1 MDQPE
6 TTPVLSEQALQ
17 WADRG
22 LWAVCIGVYLIIFV
36 GGLLARGDDL
46 QVMGRAVGF
55 TLLTAVLGKICLALA
70 ARASQPVEPT
80 EEGQLDEPD
89 GPIGSLD
96 DEALSTNVAEQEEDW
111 ANAA

>member
-1 MDQPE
+1 
-6 TTPVLSEQALQ
+6 
-17 WADRG
+17 
-22 LWAVCIGVYLIIFV
+22 VYLTVFV

-46 QVMGRAVGF
+46 EVMGRAMGL
-55 TLLTAVLGKICLALA
+55 TLITAVLGKIGLSLA
-70 ARASQPVEPT
+70 ARASQPVELT
-80 EEGQLDEPD
+80 EEGQLDEPE